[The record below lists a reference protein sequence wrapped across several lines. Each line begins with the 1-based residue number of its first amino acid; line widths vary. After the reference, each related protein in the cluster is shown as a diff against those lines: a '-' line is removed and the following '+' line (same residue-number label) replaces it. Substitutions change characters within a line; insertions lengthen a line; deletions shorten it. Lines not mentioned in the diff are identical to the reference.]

1 MSEVRDLSRHR
12 KTEYIMNKIYIG
24 IDNGTSGTIGIVGYS
39 ISPIFVHTPI
49 KKEQNYTKAKQ
60 NITRLNWRGFSE
72 LISQFCDDDIVVV
85 MERPL
90 VNPTRF
96 KATTVALRCFE
107 AQLVLVESLG
117 CRIIYVDSKDWQKEM
132 LPKGTKG
139 EELKKAS
146 LDIGNRLF
154 PMFSNFS
161 HPDRDGILI
170 AEYARRK
177 RL

>member
-1 MSEVRDLSRHR
+1 MSKV
-12 KTEYIMNKIYIG
+12 YIG
-24 IDNGTSGTIGIVGYS
+24 IDNGTSGTIGIVGDS
-39 ISPIFVHTPI
+39 ISPIFVHTPV

-60 NITRLNWRGFSE
+60 NITRLDWKGFSE
-72 LISQFCDDDIVVV
+72 LISQFCDDEIVAV

-96 KATTVALRCFE
+96 KTTTSALRCFE

-132 LPKGTKG
+132 LPKGTQG

-146 LDIGNRLF
+146 LDISNRLF
-154 PMFSNFS
+154 PMYADFK
-161 HPDRDGILI
+161 HPDRDGLLI

-177 RL
+177 NL

>member
-1 MSEVRDLSRHR
+1 MS
-12 KTEYIMNKIYIG
+12 KIYIG
-24 IDNGTSGTIGIVGYS
+24 IDNGTSGTIGIVGDD
-39 ISPIFVHTPI
+39 ISPTFINTPT
-49 KKEQNYTKAKQ
+49 KKEQNYTKTKQ
-60 NITRLNWRGFSE
+60 SITRLDWKGFSE
-72 LISQFCDDDIVVV
+72 LVSAYCDYELVAI

-132 LPKGTKG
+132 LPKGVKG
-139 EELKKAS
+139 EDLKKAS

-154 PMFSNFS
+154 PSFASS
-161 HPDRDGILI
+161 KHPDRDGILI

-177 RL
+177 NL

>member
-1 MSEVRDLSRHR
+1 MSKV
-12 KTEYIMNKIYIG
+12 YIG
-24 IDNGTSGTIGIVGYS
+24 IDNGTSGTIGIVGDQV
-39 ISPIFVHTPI
+39 SPTIIHTPT

-60 NITRLNWRGFSE
+60 MITRLDWRGFSD
-72 LISQFCDDDIVVV
+72 LISAYCDYDVVAL

-96 KATTVALRCFE
+96 KSTTTALRCFE

-132 LPKGTKG
+132 LPKGVQG

-154 PMFSNFS
+154 PEFSSFK
-161 HPDRDGILI
+161 HPDREGLLI

-177 RL
+177 NL

>member
-1 MSEVRDLSRHR
+1 M
-12 KTEYIMNKIYIG
+12 KNKIYIG
-24 IDNGTSGTIGIVGYS
+24 IDNGTSGTIGIVGDS

-60 NITRLNWRGFSE
+60 SITRLDWKGFSE
-72 LISQFCDDDIVVV
+72 LVSQFCDDEIVAV

-117 CRIIYVDSKDWQKEM
+117 CRIIYVDSKDWQKVM
-132 LPKGTKG
+132 LPKGVAG

-154 PMFSNFS
+154 PRFAEFK
-161 HPDRDGILI
+161 HPDRDGLLI
-170 AEYARRK
+170 AEYARRQN
-177 RL
+177 L

>member
-1 MSEVRDLSRHR
+1 MSKV
-12 KTEYIMNKIYIG
+12 YIG
-24 IDNGTSGTIGIVGYS
+24 LDNGTSGTIGIVGDDIY
-39 ISPIFVHTPI
+39 PIIVHTPT

-60 NITRLNWRGFSE
+60 NITRLDWKGFSE
-72 LISQFCDDDIVVV
+72 LISQFCDYDVIAV

-90 VNPTRF
+90 VNPGRF
-96 KATTVALRCFE
+96 KATTTALRCFE

-132 LPKGTKG
+132 LPKGTQG

-154 PMFSNFS
+154 PVYAEFK
-161 HPDRDGILI
+161 HPDRDGLLI

-177 RL
+177 NL

>member
-1 MSEVRDLSRHR
+1 MSKL
-12 KTEYIMNKIYIG
+12 YMG
-24 IDNGTSGTIGIVGYS
+24 IDNGTSGTIGIVGDD
-39 ISPIFVHTPI
+39 ISPIFVNTPI

-60 NITRLNWRGFSE
+60 NITRLDWRGFSE
-72 LISQFCDDDIVVV
+72 LISAYKDYEIVAV

-132 LPKGTKG
+132 LPKGVKG
-139 EELKKAS
+139 EDLKKAS

-154 PMFSNFS
+154 PKFASS
-161 HPDRDGILI
+161 KHPDRDGILI

-177 RL
+177 NL

>member
-1 MSEVRDLSRHR
+1 
-12 KTEYIMNKIYIG
+12 MNKAYIG
-24 IDNGTSGTIGIVGYS
+24 IDNGTSGTIGIVGDQV
-39 ISPIFVHTPI
+39 SPTIIHTPT

-60 NITRLNWRGFSE
+60 MITRLDWREFSE
-72 LISQFCDDDIVVV
+72 LISGYCDKDVVVV
-85 MERPL
+85 MERPM

-96 KATTVALRCFE
+96 KTTTVALRCFE

-132 LPKGTKG
+132 LPKGVQG

-154 PMFSNFS
+154 PAFSSFK
-161 HPDRDGILI
+161 HPDRDGLLI

-177 RL
+177 NL

>member
-1 MSEVRDLSRHR
+1 MS
-12 KTEYIMNKIYIG
+12 KIYIG
-24 IDNGTSGTIGIVGYS
+24 IDNGTSGTIGIVGDE
-39 ISPIFVHTPI
+39 IFPIFINTPT
-49 KKEQNYTKAKQ
+49 KKEQNYTKTKQ
-60 NITRLNWRGFSE
+60 SITRLDWKGFSE
-72 LISQFCDDDIVVV
+72 LVSAYCDYELVAI

-132 LPKGTKG
+132 LPKGVKG
-139 EELKKAS
+139 EDLKKAS

-154 PMFSNFS
+154 PIFASS
-161 HPDRDGILI
+161 KHPDRDGILI

-177 RL
+177 NL

>member
-1 MSEVRDLSRHR
+1 MSKVH
-12 KTEYIMNKIYIG
+12 IG
-24 IDNGTSGTIGIVGYS
+24 LDNGPSGTIAIVGDDIYPS
-39 ISPIFVHTPI
+39 SVHTPT

-60 NITRLNWRGFSE
+60 NITRLDWKGFSE
-72 LISQFCDDDIVVV
+72 LISQFCDYDVIAV

-90 VNPTRF
+90 VNPGRF
-96 KATTVALRCFE
+96 KATTTALRCFE

-132 LPKGTKG
+132 LPKGTQG

-154 PMFSNFS
+154 PVYTEFK
-161 HPDRDGILI
+161 HPDRDGLLI

-177 RL
+177 KL

>member
-1 MSEVRDLSRHR
+1 MSKL
-12 KTEYIMNKIYIG
+12 YIG
-24 IDNGTSGTIGIVGYS
+24 IDNGTSGTIGIVGDS
-39 ISPIFVHTPI
+39 IAPIFVHTPT

-60 NITRLNWRGFSE
+60 NITRLDWKGFSE
-72 LISQFCDDDIVVV
+72 IISAYSDYEMIVI

-107 AQLVLVESLG
+107 AQLVLVESFG

-132 LPKGTKG
+132 LPKGVKG
-139 EELKKAS
+139 EDLKKAS

-154 PMFSNFS
+154 PMFASFK

-170 AEYARRK
+170 AEYARRHK
-177 RL
+177 L

>member
-1 MSEVRDLSRHR
+1 MSKV
-12 KTEYIMNKIYIG
+12 YIG
-24 IDNGTSGTIGIVGYS
+24 IDNGTSGTIGIVGDD
-39 ISPIFVHTPI
+39 ISPIFVKTPT
-49 KKEQNYTKAKQ
+49 KSEQNYTKAKQ
-60 NITRLNWRGFSE
+60 NITRLDWKGFSE
-72 LISQFCDDDIVVV
+72 LVSAYCDYEVVV
-85 MERPL
+85 LMERPL

-132 LPKGTKG
+132 LPKGVKG

-154 PMFSNFS
+154 PMFAALK

-177 RL
+177 NL